1 MRISSFKIRRYIST
15 YLSKNGILE
24 FDAEARFIIDHLNET
39 YVSISNDYIKEAI
52 RVLKERIKRKPIHY
66 IIGYKYFYGLK
77 FHLNDACLIPRFDSE
92 CIAEYCINYAK
103 SINES
108 ISILDLFCGSGCL
121 GISLLHEIQKDISV
135 DGTFVDIQDEC
146 LVISQENSSIISKKP
161 QFLKLDL
168 SKDESYNIGRSF
180 DIIIS
185 NPPYIPSHEVKTLS
199 LETSVFE
206 PKISLDGGGDGLYFY
221 RILAKNISK
230 LMHKNSLYITEIGDN
245 QENDV
250 INIFSD
256 YKFVSYVKDLTG
268 KVRAV
273 AFMIQ

>member
-1 MRISSFKIRRYIST
+1 MRISSFKIRKYIST
-15 YLSKNGILE
+15 YLSKNGIVE
-24 FDAEARFIIDHLNET
+24 CDAEARFIMDHLDET
-39 YVSISNDYIKEAI
+39 YVSISNEYIKEAI
-52 RVLKERIKRKPIHY
+52 KILRERIKRKPIHY

-77 FHLNDACLIPRFDSE
+77 FHLNDSCLIPRFDSE
-92 CIAEYCINYAK
+92 CIVEYCINYAK
-103 SINES
+103 SLGGS
-108 ISILDLFCGSGCL
+108 VSILDLFCGSGCL
-121 GISLLHEIQKDISV
+121 GISLLHETQKDITV

-146 LVISQENSSIISKKP
+146 LDITRENSSVLTSRVK
-161 QFLKLDL
+161 QLKLDL
-168 SKDESYNIGRSF
+168 SKDESYNIGRNF

-245 QENDV
+245 QESDV

-256 YKFVSYVKDLTG
+256 YRFASYVKDLTG
-268 KVRAV
+268 KIRAV